1 MPDVPVV
8 YSGRPIDSTAQTTTR
23 VDFSTD
29 LTLDHESE
37 VPLLTMLNRLSSSE
51 TRSVEFKFAI
61 GRFAPR
67 TTTHA
72 AQVNATAVGV
82 VATINVA
89 AGTGVRFNVGD
100 IIEGDDSNIDATHT
114 NQLYISAIATDALT
128 VYPYEPAVYGVAQ
141 LNAGSTIRRIG
152 VATIEGGSGTTS
164 SQTVP
169 TVYSQYCQ
177 TFEHYY
183 DVTRIAAAQEQ
194 YTGPERSRLR
204 EEARKKH
211 ALDQEYALFFMK
223 KVKDVLRGGAGKPR
237 YQFDGLISQIATN
250 VLTYGASLT
259 DTELYDFMTD
269 VHNPMYSGGNKRI
282 VLASGDL
289 LGSVNKLATSAIRIS
304 TKDTTWGP
312 NITEVQFAGRVW
324 SFVEAPTLS
333 DARPG
338 WGVVIHPRFLKKRVL
353 INTMYEMNVQNPIDK
368 FSKDGFYTVMA
379 PEVRL
384 EEVFGLIKP

>member
-8 YSGRPIDSTAQTTTR
+8 YSGRPIDSSAQTTTR
-23 VDFSTD
+23 VDFSQD

-37 VPLLTMLNRLSSSE
+37 VPLLTIMSKMQTQSVK
-51 TRSVEFKFAI
+51 SVEFKFAI

-72 AQVNATAVGV
+72 AQVAATAVGV
-82 VATINVA
+82 TTVVNVA
-89 AGTGVRFNVGD
+89 AGTGVYFNVGD
-100 IIEGDDSNIDATHT
+100 VVEGDDANVDATHT
-114 NQLYISAIATDALT
+114 NMLYITIIATDAIT
-128 VYPYEPAVYGVAQ
+128 VRPYDPATYGVAQ
-141 LNAGSTIRRIG
+141 LEAGQTIRRIAP
-152 VATIEGGSGTTS
+152 ATPEGGSGTTS

-169 TVYSQYCQ
+169 TVYTQYCQ

-211 ALDQEYALFFMK
+211 VLDQEYALFLSK
-223 KVKDVLRGGAGKPR
+223 IVKDVTTTGKPR
-237 YQFDGLISQIATN
+237 YQFDGLLAQIQTN
-250 VLTYGASLT
+250 VLTYGAALT
-259 DTELYDFMTD
+259 ADELYDFMTD
-269 VHNPMYSGGNKRI
+269 VHNPMYSGGNKRM

-324 SFVEAPTLS
+324 QFVEAPVLS
-333 DARPG
+333 EARPG
-338 WGVVIHPRFLKKRVL
+338 WGAVIHPKFLKKRPL
-353 INTMYEMNVQNPIDK
+353 IDTMYEMNVQNPIDK

-379 PEVRL
+379 PEIRL